1 MSTMTVQMMYPQ
13 SLSPP
18 DLDEYLSKGWFR
30 SSSLLCRTS
39 LICIEHDVYSVI
51 NIRLPLHDEFKFKKR
66 LRKIRNRNDKAFRVE
81 YSFAKIDEQREW
93 LYQQNKH
100 RFKGFVFDSLELYL
114 YSDNLNQSLFDTREV
129 AVYDGDKLIAVSY
142 FDIGETSMASINCLH
157 DETYGQYSLG
167 TYTMIKEIEYGLE
180 AGKSYYYPG
189 YVLKGEPSFDYKLR
203 LGDFQYYD
211 WFGFWKDFP
220 QVKDEI
226 LVVEFLKNKLQILS
240 DHLDQA
246 GIKHF
251 QYVYP
256 MFSSGHMDFYWGNL
270 FKSPIFLV
278 CFEPITNKPILA
290 IEYDFPAQVYHLAV
304 LEKNHKLKKMFF
316 EVNYAG
322 PKHEY
327 QLNIDDLLEY
337 KDSLLVEKDIQLLV
351 DFLKGF
357 KSHLPNN

>member
-18 DLDEYLSKGWFR
+18 DLDHYLSKGWFR

-51 NIRLPLHDEFKFKKR
+51 NIRLPLNNNFKFKKR
-66 LRKIRNRNDKAFRVE
+66 LRKILSRNDSLFRVE
-81 YSFAKIDEQREW
+81 YGFAKIDKQREW

-100 RFKGFVFDSLELYL
+100 RFKGFVFDTLELYL

-129 AVYDGDKLIAVSY
+129 TVYDGDELIAVSY
-142 FDIGETSMASINCLH
+142 FDLGAQSMASINCLH
-157 DETYGQYSLG
+157 NEAYGKHSLG
-167 TYTMIKEIEYGLE
+167 IYTMLKEIQYGLE
-180 AGKSYYYPG
+180 AGKDYYYPG
-189 YVLKGEPSFDYKLR
+189 YVLRGEQSFDYKLR
-203 LGDFQYYD
+203 LGDFEYYD
-211 WFGFWKDFP
+211 WFGDWKP
-220 QVKDEI
+220 YPLVQEEV
-226 LVVEFLKNKLQILS
+226 LVVEYLKNKLQLLS
-240 DHLDQA
+240 DQLNEA
-246 GIKHF
+246 GITHF

-278 CFEPITNKPILA
+278 CFEPITNKPVMA
-290 IEYDFPAQVYHLAV
+290 IEYDFPSHVYHLSV

-316 EVNYAG
+316 DVNYAG
-322 PKHEY
+322 TKHEF

-337 KDSLLVEKDIQLLV
+337 KESLLVEKEIQSLV
-351 DFLKGF
+351 DFLLDF
-357 KSHLPNN
+357 KSYLPKN